1 MAAIKALRGRT
12 GAPIKAVKDALEAEN
27 GDPERAIDYLRKLG
41 TALAADRAHRRAD
54 DGVISIVIAPDGRS
68 GAAVELSSETDF
80 VARTPQFTT
89 LASTLA
95 HRALDISDVDSPPG
109 VAQNIS
115 VDKLLSIDRSRDK
128 LADATT
134 ALGEKIE
141 LRRVTTLKA
150 ESGNNGIVC
159 GYLHR
164 NVSEGCAKIGVL
176 VALGGNENNLAAAG
190 RRVAMH
196 VAAAAPKYTRIE
208 GVRGVPVDKIAK
220 EREILLEAARTEM
233 VATGKTKPD
242 SVLQKMVDGRIRKWF
257 SEVVLE
263 EQEML
268 VEVERF
274 VGKPRS
280 VLQSIR
286 AESNGANVLD
296 YVRLEVGEDLT

>member
-12 GAPIKAVKDALEAEN
+12 GAPIKAVKNALEAED
-27 GDPERAIDYLRKLG
+27 GDPDRALEYLRKLG

-54 DGVISIVIAPDGRS
+54 DGVISMIIAPDGRS

-80 VARTPQFTT
+80 VARTSQFTA

-95 HRALDISDVDSPPG
+95 RRALNVSSVDSPPG
-109 VAQNIS
+109 VVQDVPI
-115 VDKLLSIDRSRDK
+115 DTLLGIDGARDK

-141 LRRVTTLKA
+141 LRRVTTLRA
-150 ESGNNGIVC
+150 SNENSGMVC

-164 NVSEGCAKIGVL
+164 NVGEGCGKIGVL
-176 VALGGNENNLAAAG
+176 VALEGDEKHLDKIG
-190 RRVAMH
+190 RRIAMH
-196 VAAAAPKYTRIE
+196 VAAAAPKFTRIE
-208 GVRGVPVDKIAK
+208 GVGGVPEETVSK

-233 VATGKTKPD
+233 ATTGKTKPD
-242 SVLQKMVDGRIRKWF
+242 SVLNKVVDGRIRKWF

-268 VEVERF
+268 VEVENF
-274 VGKPRS
+274 NGKPRS
-280 VLQSIR
+280 VSQSIQ
-286 AESNGANVLD
+286 AESNGARISD
-296 YVRLEVGEDLT
+296 YVRLEVGAD